1 MVGKVKETLD
11 PVQGHFGL
19 QEAINH
25 PREVVEGKNEHAH
38 QCQCREHLM
47 GQKGDGAS
55 PEAQELSEGLLSG
68 WPCRHGGGG
77 KNGAGA
83 ELRGWQE
90 NPWVRDGKGSH
101 LRTLEI
107 PDVPP
112 EIQVGP
118 Q

>member
-68 WPCRHGGGG
+68 PCRHGGGG
-77 KNGAGA
+77 KNGAAA